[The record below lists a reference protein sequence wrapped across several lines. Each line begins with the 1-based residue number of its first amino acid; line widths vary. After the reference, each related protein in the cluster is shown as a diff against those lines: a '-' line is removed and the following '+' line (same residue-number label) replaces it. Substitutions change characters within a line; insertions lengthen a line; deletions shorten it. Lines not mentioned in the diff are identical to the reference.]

1 MTDFFSAALALVVA
15 LGILIAVH
23 EFGHFW
29 VARKVG
35 VKVLRFSIGFGRPLW
50 TRRAGVD
57 QTEYVIAAIPLGGY
71 VKMVD
76 EREGDV
82 APEDLPRAFNRQPV
96 AKRFAI
102 VAAGP
107 LFNFLFAALAYW
119 FMFVS
124 GVPGVKPIIGEVE
137 AGSPADRAGLRSGQ
151 TILGVNG
158 RETPTWGAVFDTL
171 LPPLLTG
178 RPVDL
183 TVQRDGGRFETRLP
197 LDPVP
202 PDIQPDELIA
212 QIGMEPY
219 RPAIEPVIGTIVE
232 GAPAAHAGLQ
242 SGDRIVAVNGAPLD
256 DWRRFVES
264 VQQSPGRPLVLTIDR
279 NGATETV
286 EVRPRRVET
295 EAGPV
300 GQIGAQVKIDPAL
313 FEPYQAEWR
322 HGPLEAVGSS
332 VVKTWEMASLTLQM
346 LGKMIIGEASVENIS
361 GPITIARYAKESAFA
376 GLSRFLSFLAIV
388 SISLGVLNLL
398 PVPVLDGG
406 HLMYYVV
413 EAVKGS
419 PVSEQTEAV
428 GQRIGIAIIL
438 ALMALALYND
448 LVRLAG

>member
-1 MTDFFSAALALVVA
+1 MTDFLSAALALVVA

-29 VARKVG
+29 VARTLG

-50 TRRAGVD
+50 TRRAGAD
-57 QTEYVIAAIPLGGY
+57 QTEYVLAAIPLGGY
-71 VKMVD
+71 VKMLD
-76 EREGDV
+76 EREGEV
-82 APEDLPRAFNRQPV
+82 APEELPRAFNRQPV

-107 LFNFLFAALAYW
+107 LFNFVFAVIAYW
-119 FMFVS
+119 FMFVN
-124 GVPGVKPIIGEVE
+124 GIPGMTPIIGEVE
-137 AGSPADRAGLRSGQ
+137 AGSPAAQAGLRSGQ
-151 TILGVNG
+151 TILAVND

-178 RPVDL
+178 QSLDFS
-183 TVQRDGGRFETRLP
+183 VQRDGGRFDTRLP
-197 LDPVP
+197 AIAVA

-212 QIGMEPY
+212 LIGMEPY
-219 RPAIEPVIGTIVE
+219 RPPIAPVIGEVVA
-232 GAPAAHAGLQ
+232 GSPAAQAGLQ
-242 SGDRIVAVNGAPLD
+242 PGDHIAAIDGAPINE
-256 DWRRFVES
+256 WRELVES
-264 VQQSPGRPLVLTIDR
+264 VRQSPGTPLVLTVRRD
-279 NGATETV
+279 GATRAV

-295 EAGPV
+295 DTGAV
-300 GQIGAQVKIDPAL
+300 GQIGAQVSIDPAQ
-313 FEPYQAEWR
+313 FQAYEAEWR
-322 HGPLEAVGSS
+322 HGPWKAAGSS
-332 VVKTWEMASLTLQM
+332 LAKTWEMASLTLQM
-346 LGKMIIGEASVENIS
+346 LGKMVVGEASVENIS

-376 GLSRFLSFLAIV
+376 GVSRFLSFLAIV

-419 PVSEQTEAV
+419 PVSEQTEAI
-428 GQRIGIAIIL
+428 GQRIGIAMIL
-438 ALMALALYND
+438 ALMALAFYND